1 MVLHN
6 PNNWHWVNKDARGWA
21 KDYFSKKLVIISA
34 EENGVSAQVTKVL
47 NMDGDVDV
55 SQRKG
60 KVITIFD
67 IQVKLEY
74 TGKTADGVDVSGTIT
89 IPEVAHDTDISEYVF
104 EISNYSDTKEKQ
116 PVRDLVRTGITPQLR
131 EAFSGFSSDL
141 ITEHG
146 KDIQHAPSSDPAK
159 PNPVVPAASSSA
171 AQTTAKPPRSSEPVH
186 SKGSVVNTVTLNET
200 FEFNTSAEQLYQ
212 TFVDPQRVAA
222 FTRAP
227 PKQFESKE
235 GGKFSLFGGNV
246 EGVFKVLE
254 QEKKII
260 QSWRLADWPKGHFST
275 LTLVFDQGTD
285 TTSLRLTWDGVPVGQ
300 EDVTKRNFGE
310 YYVRSIKTT
319 FGYGASF
326 PSHVQSVSPP
336 QKKTVAKGSSLRDKA
351 EVYYYPVI
359 SVTVMLAACVYIAT
373 VYWGN

>member
-1 MVLHN
+1 V
-6 PNNWHWVNKDARGWA
+6 
-21 KDYFSKKLVIISA
+21 
-34 EENGVSAQVTKVL
+34 
-47 NMDGDVDV
+47 DGDVDV

-74 TGKTADGVDVSGTIT
+74 TGMEFVALVDKTFLICVGGTGKTADGVDVSGTIT
-89 IPEVAHDTDISEYVF
+89 IPEVAHDTDISEYVVCDSCALSLPITPQLTSILQF

-116 PVRDLVRTGITPQLR
+116 PIRDLVRTKITPQLR
-131 EAFSGFSSDL
+131 KAFSGFSSDL
-141 ITEHG
+141 IAEHG

-171 AQTTAKPPRSSEPVH
+171 AQTTAKPSRSSEPVH
-186 SKGSVVNTVTLNET
+186 SKGSVINTVTLNET

-260 QSWRLADWPKGHFST
+260 QSWRLADWPKG
-275 LTLVFDQGTD
+275 
-285 TTSLRLTWDGVPVGQ
+285 
-300 EDVTKRNFGE
+300 
-310 YYVRSIKTT
+310 
-319 FGYGASF
+319 A
-326 PSHVQSVSPP
+326 
-336 QKKTVAKGSSLRDKA
+336 
-351 EVYYYPVI
+351 
-359 SVTVMLAACVYIAT
+359 
-373 VYWGN
+373 

>member
-6 PNNWHWVNKDARGWA
+6 PNNWHWVNKDARDWA

-34 EENGVSAQVTKVL
+34 EEDGISAQVTKVL
-47 NMDGDVDV
+47 SVDGDVDV

-67 IQVKLEY
+67 VQLKLEY
-74 TGKTADGVDVSGTIT
+74 AGKTADGVEASGTIT

-116 PVRDLVRTGITPQLR
+116 PIRDLVRTKITPQLR
-131 EAFSGFSSDL
+131 EAFSGFSFDL

-146 KDIQHAPSSDPAK
+146 KDIQHVPSNDLAK
-159 PNPVVPAASSSA
+159 VNPVVPVASSYA
-171 AQTTAKPPRSSEPVH
+171 TAKPSRSSEPVH
-186 SKGSVVNTVTLNET
+186 SKGPVLNTVTLSET
-200 FEFNTSAEQLYQ
+200 FEFNTSADQLYQ

-227 PKQFESKE
+227 PTQFEPKE

-246 EGVFKVLE
+246 EGLFRVLE
-254 QEKKII
+254 KEKKIV
-260 QSWRLADWPKGHFST
+260 QSWRLGDWPKGHFST
-275 LTLVFDQGTD
+275 LTLAFDQGTD
-285 TTSLRLTWDGVPVGQ
+285 TTNLRLTWDGVPVGQ

-319 FGYGASF
+319 FGFG
-326 PSHVQSVSPP
+326 
-336 QKKTVAKGSSLRDKA
+336 TVL
-351 EVYYYPVI
+351 
-359 SVTVMLAACVYIAT
+359 
-373 VYWGN
+373 